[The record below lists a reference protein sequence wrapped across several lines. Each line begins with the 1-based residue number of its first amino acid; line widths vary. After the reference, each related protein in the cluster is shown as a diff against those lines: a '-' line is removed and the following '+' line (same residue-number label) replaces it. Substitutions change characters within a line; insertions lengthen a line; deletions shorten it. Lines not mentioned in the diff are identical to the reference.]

1 MSTDPQSADVLV
13 SKVDET
19 YMHLDCE
26 DHIAYEVREHFTID
40 VPNAKFMPSYRK
52 GWDGKLRLF
61 NARSRKLYIGL
72 LPELIEFLQGVEYK
86 FVIDKR
92 LKSDDEISEAKLERY
107 IESLNL
113 PYEIRDY
120 QKAAVAIA
128 ISKKR
133 GVLLSPTGS
142 GKSLIIYS
150 ILRYFDDRKILL
162 IVPTL
167 SLTTQMYNDFRD
179 YAKKDNWNVEDFV
192 HVITGGVDKTSPLP
206 IYVSTWQSLYSLDRE
221 YFEQFDVVIVDET
234 HLAQSNSIKKIVES
248 SVNAEV
254 KIGLTGTL
262 QDTKTHLLTIKG
274 LLGPIYKIS
283 KTHELQKRD
292 ILADI
297 DVKMILLQYPE
308 NERKQVQKLDYRG
321 EVEFL
326 LEHNN
331 RNKFIRT
338 LSMVQKGNT
347 LVLASFVEKQGE
359 LLYNDLIGREL
370 NRPIFF
376 ISGDMPKEEREEIRQ
391 FTETA
396 DDVIIVATYGVFST
410 GINIRRLHNII
421 FALAGKS
428 RIRNLQSIGRGLR
441 THESKEKLTLYDV
454 GDDLKVADKP
464 NYALKHF
471 EERYKQYI
479 QENFK
484 VTFSKVPLYKRL
496 A

>member
-1 MSTDPQSADVLV
+1 MKIKKIDRIQKKT
-13 SKVDET
+13 
-19 YMHLDCE
+19 
-26 DHIAYEVREHFTID
+26 TI
-40 VPNAKFMPSYRK
+40 
-52 GWDGKLRLF
+52 
-61 NARSRKLYIGL
+61 
-72 LPELIEFLQGVEYK
+72 
-86 FVIDKR
+86 
-92 LKSDDEISEAKLERY
+92 
-107 IESLNL
+107 
-113 PYEIRDY
+113 
-120 QKAAVAIA
+120 
-128 ISKKR
+128 
-133 GVLLSPTGS
+133 
-142 GKSLIIYS
+142 
-150 ILRYFDDRKILL
+150 
-162 IVPTL
+162 
-167 SLTTQMYNDFRD
+167 
-179 YAKKDNWNVEDFV
+179 
-192 HVITGGVDKTSPLP
+192 
-206 IYVSTWQSLYSLDRE
+206 STWQSLYALDRD
-221 YFEQFDVVIVDET
+221 YFHQFDVVIVDET

-283 KTHELQKRD
+283 KTHELQERN

-297 DVKMILLQYPE
+297 DVKMILLQYAE
-308 NERKQVQKLDYRG
+308 RDRKQVQKLDYR
-321 EVEFL
+321 EEIDFL
-326 LEHNN
+326 LEHEN

-347 LVLASFVEKQGE
+347 LILASFVEKQGE

-391 FTETA
+391 FTERA
-396 DDVIIVATYGVFST
+396 NNVIIIATYGVFST

-441 THESKEKLTLYDV
+441 THETKEKLTLYDV
-454 GDDLKVADKP
+454 GDDLRVGEKP

-479 QENFK
+479 QESFN
-484 VTFSKVPLYKRL
+484 VTFSKVSLYKRL